1 MEFKIQVAPAFT
13 KNALLNK
20 AYKDAAYMQDP
31 LEHALAKANGTES
44 TLERYYVD
52 DNYPRKNFSPSSSWI
67 RGVDYNPM
75 LRTATIF
82 LGNTP
87 YYYSKTPDQVG
98 DLLTDEDG
106 IGEHYNLYWKLKR
119 K

>member
-1 MEFKIQVAPAFT
+1 MYFKINRGPSLSR
-13 KNALLNK
+13 NSLLN
-20 AYKDAAYMQDP
+20 AANKDAAYMQDS
-31 LEHALAKANGTES
+31 LEHALAENNGTEPLLDS
-44 TLERYYVD
+44 YWFD
-52 DNYPRKNFSPSSSWI
+52 DDTPRKDFSPSSSWI
-67 RGVDYNPM
+67 SGLDYNPM
-75 LRTATIF
+75 LRTATIY

-119 K
+119 